1 MNEPGVE
8 TRIFDPGTVAESK
21 LTYVVIG
28 ARLGEKWIF
37 VRHRDRSTW
46 EMPAGHI
53 EEGESADRAAV
64 RELYEE
70 AGVTGST
77 MEYHCDYEVSVG
89 SKTEYGRLYSAVV
102 KEIDAHL
109 EYETEEILLLDR
121 LPSDLT
127 YPEVQTVL
135 FNRLNDPLFSSNQS

>member
-1 MNEPGVE
+1 MLKEDSVE
-8 TRIFDPGTVAESK
+8 TRILEAGSVAESK

-53 EEGESADRAAV
+53 EEGESAGMAAA

-70 AGVTGST
+70 AGVTGSV
-77 MEYHCDYEVSVG
+77 MEHNSDYEVTVG

-102 KEIDAHL
+102 KEIESRL
-109 EYETEEILLLDR
+109 RFETEEIILLDR
-121 LPSDLT
+121 LPPDLT

-135 FNRLNDPLFSSNQS
+135 FSRLNDHLF